1 MNERYDEEK
10 FLGYLE
16 GDLSREEMIE
26 FEKQAADDPR
36 LRNLIAQLVLDR
48 HRLRNLPDEEPP
60 ADLMERVN
68 QRLERNMLLGVAP
81 SDPGFVAPVR
91 RYRFKRV
98 AGYLA
103 VAALLAISTLLIV
116 NTLSNDGLDRLAQ
129 SPGPLAS
136 NTPHA
141 SEPPTFRQPPAGPVN
156 ESKETSADR
165 LAMAAEKTKREEG
178 SGAAAADSEVPADTN
193 AKANVETEIAAD
205 AEKRLAL
212 HNDKD
217 GSEGVVG
224 HLKAESSPA
233 RSPAPGTS
241 LSKGQTES
249 RFKAAE
255 PADAAKS
262 ASKGEA
268 VTAPPVQTLAEK
280 QDQAMAA
287 GQESPRATAAG
298 GGGVASKL
306 PAVPSLPRE
315 RKDESAANGSETDRT
330 PLLLEVSSTSTEQTN
345 QAIALW
351 SAQNNVRME
360 MISRSQM
367 AVEDQSRQA
376 DQKAGSDENQT
387 QKQASNEIVLL
398 LHRKQ
403 LAPLMTHL
411 NSQKGQRASL
421 TLLQSLGDHAGRDR
435 AGTQSISQTQ
445 PASASQEKEKH
456 AAGQA
461 AATGGKQAMQNL
473 AATQPARSNAELS
486 TSGGYAELE
495 PDTSLLDD
503 EMIRLPVV
511 VHEDAEAAQPN
522 H

>member
-1 MNERYDEEK
+1 
-10 FLGYLE
+10 
-16 GDLSREEMIE
+16 MIE

-103 VAALLAISTLLIV
+103 VAALLAIGTLLIV

-129 SPGPLAS
+129 
-136 NTPHA
+136 TPRA
-141 SEPPTFRQPPAGPVN
+141 SEPPTFRQSPADSSIV
-156 ESKETSADR
+156 ESKETSAAR

-178 SGAAAADSEVPADTN
+178 SGATAAESEVPADTN
-193 AKANVETEIAAD
+193 AKANIETEITAD

-217 GSEGVVG
+217 GSEGAVG

-233 RSPAPGTS
+233 RSPAPGAG
-241 LSKGQTES
+241 LSKSQSEIPL
-249 RFKAAE
+249 KATE
-255 PADAAKS
+255 PADAAKP

-268 VTAPPVQTLAEK
+268 VAAPPAQTRAGK

-287 GQESPRATAAG
+287 GQAMLRDGGAA
-298 GGGVASKL
+298 KL
-306 PAVPSLPRE
+306 PAAPSLPRE
-315 RKDESAANGSETDRT
+315 RKDESAANGSEAERT
-330 PLLLEVSSTSTEQTN
+330 PLLLEVSSTSAEQTN

-367 AVEDQSRQA
+367 AVEVQAQQA

-421 TLLQSLGDHAGRDR
+421 TLLQSLGDHAGRAR
-435 AGTQSISQTQ
+435 AGAQSLSQTQ
-445 PASASQEKEKH
+445 PASTSQEKEKH
-456 AAGQA
+456 AAGQ
-461 AATGGKQAMQNL
+461 TGSSGTQTLQNL

-486 TSGGYAELE
+486 TSGGYAELG
-495 PDTSLLDD
+495 PDSSLPDD